1 MLCSSVMAQNACL
14 VHASIPVW
22 LLSLM
27 LTLLLLIPSFQTLGR
42 TPARPM
48 PAAQP
53 TNVIAT
59 LATIAACPSLRY
71 TDPRSISSPRVI
83 GDKPWS
89 FQRKFVV
96 WVDGAPYVLKTTL
109 ANFEIV
115 YSLVAKI
122 LQLDHARFEPRWS
135 SLHGNVVVL
144 NPYFYNVSHSWNTCH
159 ACTNVSNRAAFHVLY
174 NDYLVGYSDRMPN
187 CHLVNGS
194 VVPIDQDS
202 GSYTAVLP
210 PQTDR
215 QYEKHLLHNR
225 MLQRD
230 PDSRRA
236 FRTFIRCNRSRYG
249 KLAACLPGVFAQFP
263 LHSTH
268 VEHVLF
274 RFNEIL
280 AFACP

>member
-1 MLCSSVMAQNACL
+1 MLWYA
-14 VHASIPVW
+14 
-22 LLSLM
+22 
-27 LTLLLLIPSFQTLGR
+27 
-42 TPARPM
+42 
-48 PAAQP
+48 
-53 TNVIAT
+53 
-59 LATIAACPSLRY
+59 
-71 TDPRSISSPRVI
+71 DPRRISNPQTI

-89 FQRKFVV
+89 RQRKFLVR
-96 WVDGAPYVLKTTL
+96 VDGGQYVLKTTL

-115 YSLVAKI
+115 YSLVARM
-122 LQLDHARFEPRWS
+122 LRLDHARFEPRWS

-144 NPYFYNVSHSWNTCH
+144 NPYFLNVKHGWNTSYL
-159 ACTNVSNRAAFHVLY
+159 CTNVSDRATFHVLY

-194 VVPIDQDS
+194 AVPIDQDS

-230 PDSRRA
+230 PGTRRA
-236 FRTFIRCNRSRYG
+236 FQKFIACDASRYG
-249 KLAACLPGVFAQFP
+249 MLAQCLPGVFAQFP
-263 LHSTH
+263 LHSTCM
-268 VEHVLF
+268 EHVLY
-274 RFNEIL
+274 RFNESR